1 MREKERE
8 MREMREMRERV
19 NANHAYLLDG
29 NVSRLNIPV
38 NYTRRVNVFKAAE
51 DLVAAV
57 TVAVITLAACSRGTE
72 ASAAV
77 AARGGTAVAKLV
89 NIHVV

>member
-1 MREKERE
+1 M
-8 MREMREMRERV
+8 
-19 NANHAYLLDG
+19 
-29 NVSRLNIPV
+29 

-89 NIHVV
+89 NVHVV